1 MGNVSHGPSIVTDGL
16 VICLDK
22 YNEQSYLGEPT
33 VNLLPS
39 VLAQA
44 SSNNFSNYYSP
55 TSKTALTNTLGR
67 KDILQVVCTSS
78 SNPDGVIAYSGDAL
92 SSVTVSFSIDVWIP
106 SGKSL
111 LVGMRQYP
119 QGEHGGG
126 STVTGNSDWQ
136 RVEGTYALNSTGT
149 TNLGIQVR
157 EVSATDNVTFYL
169 DNLQL
174 EQKSHATKFVD
185 GTRSATDG
193 WQDLSGNLQAS
204 GQTFDSDLDQ
214 LSYSSTNVP
223 GTNVNSFS
231 FDGTNDYALIRSA
244 SDDVPLGNESR
255 TLEAWFSKSN
265 DSSSNDLKIIFGYG
279 RANTNG
285 GHCYLCHNYNKAF
298 FWGYSTSDMIGTTT
312 LTDDVMYHM
321 VATSDGSTKHLYLNA
336 VSEVSDTVAMNTS
349 NVDDWVTIGR
359 YTSGSYRANQGN
371 IDVVRIYNRAL
382 SAAEVLRNY
391 NANKGRYGL

>member
-16 VICLDK
+16 VLCLDN

-44 SSNNFSNYYSP
+44 SSDSFSTYYSP

-78 SNPDGVIAYSGDAL
+78 SNSDGAIAYSGDAL

-106 SGKSL
+106 TGKSL

-149 TNLGIQVR
+149 TNLGIQAR

-174 EQKSHATKFVD
+174 EQNSHATKFVD

-193 WQDLSGNLQAS
+193 WQDLSGNDNHA
-204 GQTFDSDLDQ
+204 DLTQ
-214 LSYSSTNVP
+214 LSYSATNVP

-231 FDGTNDYALIRSA
+231 FDGTNDYAFFGTIDLFSGMSNMSFNAWVNIPSLDSGHHRIA
-244 SDDVPLGNESR
+244 SQEGVYYFGRYGGTMSTYIAESFTWSHTSTNMG
-255 TLEAWFSKSN
+255 TLSTGVSMLTWVKSGTTMHHYIN
-265 DSSSNDLKIIFGYG
+265 GVSTGSTLTMPTTIGDNSNSNFIGSYSSNPDQP
-279 RANTNG
+279 
-285 GHCYLCHNYNKAF
+285 
-298 FWGYSTSDMIGTTT
+298 W
-312 LTDDVMYHM
+312 
-321 VATSDGSTKHLYLNA
+321 
-336 VSEVSDTVAMNTS
+336 
-349 NVDDWVTIGR
+349 
-359 YTSGSYRANQGN
+359 SGD
-371 IDVVRIYNRAL
+371 IDVIQAYDRDL
-382 SAAEVLRNY
+382 SATEVLRNY